1 MANSSYNYV
10 ESDNQLEKDNTYNLS
25 QADKFIIK
33 QNVDGSVSLIA
44 VDVIGTTV
52 PNNSSVFDEDI
63 VSVVAVRS
71 YKDNSGKYV
80 QFYTQPEDIYSL
92 YAYNLNNDWALRTY
106 LIAESPEVSY
116 PAKEGYVQF
125 EGELGNYM
133 SMNENKEGILVN
145 QNATAFYL
153 HVTDKDAVIPSFY
166 ISKND
171 NFLFHAQ
178 DSVNYYVADGKYDIS
193 MGRGNNESYL
203 QGRYDR

>member
-1 MANSSYNYV
+1 MKVVERSFVYNDDDHVTVKAKADVVYAYTYQLRYVVDGQETESFFSLANSSYNYV

-125 EGELGNYM
+125 EGELGQ
-133 SMNENKEGILVN
+133 L
-145 QNATAFYL
+145 
-153 HVTDKDAVIPSFY
+153 
-166 ISKND
+166 
-171 NFLFHAQ
+171 
-178 DSVNYYVADGKYDIS
+178 YVHE
-193 MGRGNNESYL
+193 RE
-203 QGRYDR
+203 